1 LVVATDAEGL
11 APLPC
16 WSDSHAYELTAT
28 VRAAAAAI
36 QDAALVVERN
46 ADKTMRQIADEPA
59 FRALPFRPNFRTAD
73 ENIGIY
79 QLRPLLSHGS
89 KTTIFDPKFGRRIAW
104 VVSLSTTQ
112 TQTAGWLVIISR
124 LGRSA

>member
-1 LVVATDAEGL
+1 LVVATDAEDV
-11 APLPC
+11 APLLC
-16 WSDSHAYELTAT
+16 CSGSHAYELTAT

-79 QLRPLLSHGS
+79 QLRPLPSFGS
-89 KTTIFDPKFGRRIAW
+89 KT
-104 VVSLSTTQ
+104 SLF
-112 TQTAGWLVIISR
+112 AP
-124 LGRSA
+124 